1 MWDGLVEKIRIIQQQ
16 RKPVKFLLSR
26 ILMRLNLSH
35 YLVIRKGDYF
45 LRFYP
50 TALSASL
57 WINPNDRIGD
67 EIFFQAYLKPGDAV
81 IDVGA
86 NIGELTLLSARLV
99 QSEGQVYS
107 IEAHPEIFS
116 YLKKNTEENRIQNVQ
131 LFNLALGEQSG
142 TIHFSNISAD
152 DQNAVLL
159 DHQGLAVEMDLL
171 DRLPIEEDMIH
182 LLKIDV
188 EGYELPV
195 LRGAEHT
202 LSRVQ
207 CIYLECFQRHF
218 QKYGYSC
225 RDMFSFLLERNFR
238 LYHFS
243 GGRSLKRIPLE
254 YEPSFVENILAI
266 RDVENFRQR
275 TGYVL
280 E

>member
-1 MWDGLVEKIRIIQQQ
+1 MWMVWWKKSESSSSSETGEISAV
-16 RKPVKFLLSR
+16 R

-35 YLVIRKGDYF
+35 YLVIRKEITFFVFTLPLIEARCGLIPMTGLVMRYF
-45 LRFYP
+45 
-50 TALSASL
+50 
-57 WINPNDRIGD
+57 
-67 EIFFQAYLKPGDAV
+67 PGISQTGRCV

-99 QSEGQVYS
+99 QSEGRS
-107 IEAHPEIFS
+107 IRSSHPEIFS

-225 RDMFSFLLERNFR
+225 RDLFSFLLERNFR

-254 YEPSFVENILAI
+254 YEPPFVENILAI